1 MESRAAA
8 GGVDPYE
15 NAHEFRL
22 GFSAH
27 CCGDIAWILL
37 MNRRLKRSLIGGR

>member
-8 GGVDPYE
+8 EGVDPYE

-27 CCGDIAWILL
+27 CRGDIAWILL
-37 MNRRLKRSLIGGR
+37 MNRWLKRSLLSGR